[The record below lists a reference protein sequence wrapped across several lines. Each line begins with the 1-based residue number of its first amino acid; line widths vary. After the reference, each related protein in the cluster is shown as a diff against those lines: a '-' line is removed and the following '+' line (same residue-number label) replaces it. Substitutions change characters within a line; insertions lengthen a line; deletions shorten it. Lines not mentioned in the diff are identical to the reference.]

1 LCVCVWLSWL
11 CTIMLILELWQE
23 LREKR
28 HRNVLCAEE
37 APKELKLKEEGKVGS
52 VRPELALRLDN

>member
-1 LCVCVWLSWL
+1 
-11 CTIMLILELWQE
+11 MLILELWQE